1 MIKDSVVEILYKGVM
16 VLSEMTASNIKVET
30 KAGPKAAG
38 GFLKE
43 LKTSLPFFIMLL
55 PGLIVLIINN
65 YIPMFGIII
74 AFKDYRYYGNFITNL
89 IKSKWV
95 GLSNFNFFFATPYA
109 FSITF
114 NTIAYNLIFIILG
127 LVVPVAFAIALN
139 ELINK
144 RLAKLYQS
152 LLFLPYFL
160 SWIIVSYLAY
170 SLFSIEHGF
179 INKSV
184 LAPLGIEPVRWYF
197 EPVYWP
203 FILTFF
209 QMWKYTGYNIV
220 VYLAAISGIETEY
233 YEAASI
239 DGATKWQQIRHITL
253 PMLQPIMIIMA
264 LFAVGRIFNADF
276 GLFYNVPRNSGALH
290 TATDVID
297 TYVYKTLRDSNNL
310 GMAAAAGAYQA
321 IVGSITVF
329 IANYIVR
336 KIDREKALF

>member
-1 MIKDSVVEILYKGVM
+1 MDSSITTVKEQSPK
-16 VLSEMTASNIKVET
+16 TASRFSRGIRSQ
-30 KAGPKAAG
+30 GP
-38 GFLKE
+38 L
-43 LKTSLPFFIMLL
+43 FIMLL
-55 PGLIVLIINN
+55 PGLLILLVNN
-65 YIPMFGIII
+65 YIPMFGIVI
-74 AFKDYRYYGNFITNL
+74 AFKDYRYYGNFILNL
-89 IKSKWV
+89 IKSEWV
-95 GLSNFNFFFATPYA
+95 GFKNFEFFFATPYA

-114 NTIAYNLIFIILG
+114 NTIAYNLVFIILG
-127 LVVPVAFAIALN
+127 LVIPVAFALALN
-139 ELINK
+139 EITNK
-144 RLAKLYQS
+144 RLAKTYQS
-152 LLFLPYFL
+152 FLFLPYFL

-179 INKSV
+179 INTNI

-209 QMWKYTGYNIV
+209 QLWKYTGYNVV
-220 VYLAAISGIETEY
+220 VYLAAISSIDSEY
-233 YEAASI
+233 YEAAAI
-239 DGATKWQQIRHITL
+239 DGATKWQQIRNITL
-253 PMLQPIMIIMA
+253 PLLQPIMIIMV

-321 IVGSITVF
+321 VVGSITVF
-329 IANYIVR
+329 IANYVVR
-336 KIDREKALF
+336 KIDSDKALF